1 MPSPYED
8 GDYLLIR
15 NDRVLAVSANEQ
27 FSDGEHPIAPQQSD
41 TIVAVVGSINALDY
55 LSPRSGD

>member
-1 MPSPYED
+1 MGSPYEF

-15 NDRVLAVSANEQ
+15 NDRVLAVSANEE
-27 FSDGEHPIAPQQSD
+27 FSDGEHPIAPQEDD
-41 TIVAVVGSINALDY
+41 TIVAVVGAINALDY